1 MNLKIFLGL
10 KDLFEIYEIFFIFRI
25 FSRFFKTHESTGL
38 IRFVESFGIKKCT
51 RFFSSDLPLGV
62 KSLANF

>member
-1 MNLKIFLGL
+1 M
-10 KDLFEIYEIFFIFRI
+10 
-25 FSRFFKTHESTGL
+25 RFFSYLGFSLDFLRLMKVV